1 MKQMIRELKRQVA
14 GEKLEPEQLKGLI
27 RAGYI
32 YRNGD
37 EHLLTDMGH
46 GAWRSPVFTRVAK
59 VAKRRDVEIVAAIG
73 GALRV
78 RPPVGA
84 QGAKYSA

>member
-14 GEKLEPEQLKGLI
+14 GEQLEPEQLKGLI

-37 EHLLTDMGH
+37 EHLLTGMGH
-46 GAWRSPVFTRVAK
+46 DALAQPGVYPQGEPVPEAGKGAP
-59 VAKRRDVEIVAAIG
+59 
-73 GALRV
+73 
-78 RPPVGA
+78 
-84 QGAKYSA
+84 